1 MCKVFC
7 HNTQC
12 LSSQTSVQYVFQILL
27 FFIRQRWRIAK
38 GYLKCCT
45 KFVNLSGKKLYTL
58 SGSDATVACPTCTAV
73 NACWSAYLGNWL
85 VHKCEQAVPKLW
97 HLATNL
103 INCLKMYMCP
113 SLCPIC
119 ACHTA
124 DFSIIPLSQA
134 SQCYFSLVSSLK
146 DCSLMNMFGHDE
158 ITYKNMFMR
167 EKSFTPRH

>member
-73 NACWSAYLGNWL
+73 NVG
-85 VHKCEQAVPKLW
+85 VPILETD
-97 HLATNL
+97 LFTNVS
-103 INCLKMYMCP
+103 K
-113 SLCPIC
+113 LCPNYD
-119 ACHTA
+119 T
-124 DFSIIPLSQA
+124 
-134 SQCYFSLVSSLK
+134 
-146 DCSLMNMFGHDE
+146 
-158 ITYKNMFMR
+158 
-167 EKSFTPRH
+167 